1 MPCRRPWRLHSTPES
16 AKHGVGTLPV
26 RVTAK
31 RRDRAMRRG
40 PAAGR
45 DCRPACRPSRASAG
59 PHVRHG
65 GLELMAA
72 KMIAFDEDA
81 RRGLERGM
89 NQLADAVKVTLGPKG
104 RNVVLEKKW
113 GAPTITNDGV
123 SIAKEIELEDPW
135 EKIGAELVKEVAK
148 KTDDVAGDGTTTA
161 TVLAQAL
168 VREGLRNVAAGANPM
183 SLKRG
188 IEAAVERVSEDLSK
202 LAKDVETKEQIASTA
217 SISAGD
223 SAIGEMIAEA
233 MDKVGK
239 EGVITVEESNTF
251 GLELELTEGM
261 RFDKGY
267 ISHYFATDPERM
279 EALLEDPYI
288 LIVNAKVSAN
298 KDLVPLLDKVVQSGK
313 PLVIIAEDVEGEA
326 LATLVVNKMRGL
338 FKSVAVKAPGFGDRR
353 KAMLGDIATLTGGQV
368 ISEEVG
374 LKLETADLDLLGRA
388 RKVVVTKD
396 ETTIVDGAGDADQ
409 IAGRVNQIR
418 VEIDNT
424 DSDYDREKLQERLA
438 KLAGG
443 VAVIKA
449 GAATEV
455 ELKERKHRIEDA
467 VRNAK
472 AAVEEGIVAGG
483 GVALLQAGAEAFKK
497 LELAGDESTGAAIVR
512 RALDE
517 PLKQISVNA
526 GLERR
531 VDRRAVPDHRGGHR
545 RKAGEGKGTRRP
557 RWRRH
562 GLLVQAN
569 GRLRPARGAAPQRGA
584 APRRFPQRE
593 RVVLRY
599 GVALPAFRPVRG
611 VVQQWLATL
620 AAFLPGR
627 AGTPQT
633 K

>member
-1 MPCRRPWRLHSTPES
+1 M
-16 AKHGVGTLPV
+16 AKI
-26 RVTAK
+26 
-31 RRDRAMRRG
+31 
-40 PAAGR
+40 
-45 DCRPACRPSRASAG
+45 
-59 PHVRHG
+59 
-65 GLELMAA
+65 
-72 KMIAFDEDA
+72 IAFDEEA

-123 SIAKEIELEDPW
+123 SIAKEIELEDPF

-183 SLKRG
+183 ALKRG
-188 IEAAVERVSEDLSK
+188 IEKAVEAVSGALLEQ
-202 LAKDVETKEQIASTA
+202 AKDVETKEQIASTA
-217 SISAGD
+217 SISAAD
-223 SAIGEMIAEA
+223 TQIGELIAEA

-239 EGVITVEESNTF
+239 EGVITVEESQTF

-267 ISHYFATDPERM
+267 ISAYFATDMERM
-279 EALLEDPYI
+279 EASLDDPYI
-288 LIVNAKVSAN
+288 LIAN
-298 KDLVPLLDKVVQSGK
+298 SKIGAVKDLLPLLEKVMQSGK
-313 PLVIIAEDVEGEA
+313 PLLIIAEDVEGEA
-326 LATLVVNKMRGL
+326 LSTLVVNKIRGT

-353 KAMLGDIATLTGGQV
+353 KAMLGDIAILTGGEV

-374 LKLETADLDLLGRA
+374 LKLENASVDLLGRA
-388 RKVVVTKD
+388 RKVVITKD
-396 ETTIVDGAGDADQ
+396 ETTIVDGAGSADQ
-409 IAGRVNQIR
+409 VQGRVNQIR
-418 VEIDNT
+418 AEIENS

-483 GVALLQAGAEAFKK
+483 GVALIQASSVFEK
-497 LELAGDESTGAAIVR
+497 LELTGDEATGANAVR
-512 RALDE
+512 LALE
-517 PLKQISVNA
+517 APLKQIAVNG
-526 GLERR
+526 GLE
-531 VDRRAVPDHRGGHR
+531 GGVIVEKVR
-545 RKAGEGKGTRRP
+545 NLPVG
-557 RWRRH
+557 H
-562 GLLVQAN
+562 GLNAATGEYVDMIAE
-569 GRLRPARGAAPQRGA
+569 GIIDPAKVTRSALQNAASIAALFLTTEAVIADKPEKSAAPAG
-584 APRRFPQRE
+584 
-593 RVVLRY
+593 
-599 GVALPAFRPVRG
+599 GG
-611 VVQQWLATL
+611 M
-620 AAFLPGR
+620 PG
-627 AGTPQT
+627 GDMDF
-633 K
+633 